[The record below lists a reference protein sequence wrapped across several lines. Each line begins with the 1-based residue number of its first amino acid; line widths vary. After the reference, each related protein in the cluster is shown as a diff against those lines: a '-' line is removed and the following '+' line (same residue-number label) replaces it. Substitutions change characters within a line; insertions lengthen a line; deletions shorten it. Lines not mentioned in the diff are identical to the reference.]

1 MVSIGHFLLS
11 FLEFVNKYVVFLDHI
26 LYTTYMPRKSKVT
39 AVPIE
44 QPKEVEQVSDE
55 KTDAEQMTEIVK
67 VIDDPPVDP
76 VVEPAVE
83 QAVKPKAKRAPRAK
97 KEPLVVEPV
106 VEPIVDVTNTID
118 ESVINVD
125 LNNIP
130 EVKVEKENSKVECPD
145 CGKRMSAKTLRY
157 SHIPNCLFKKQAD
170 KEEALIKESEGKC
183 VMTISDEVIEA
194 EVKESDAK
202 F

>member
-1 MVSIGHFLLS
+1 M
-11 FLEFVNKYVVFLDHI
+11 
-26 LYTTYMPRKSKVT
+26 
-39 AVPIE
+39 A
-44 QPKEVEQVSDE
+44 
-55 KTDAEQMTEIVK
+55 EIVK

-125 LNNIP
+125 LNKIP
-130 EVKVEKENSKVECPD
+130 EVKVEKENSSSRTPMVKVECPD
-145 CGKRMSAKTLRY
+145 CGKRMSAKTLKY
-157 SHIPNCLFKKQAD
+157 SHVPNCLFKKQGD
-170 KEEALIKESEGKC
+170 KEEALLKETEGKRAL
-183 VMTISDEVIEA
+183 ILSDEVIEA
-194 EVKESDAK
+194 EVQKRMSSAK
-202 F
+202 AERLNRRQKHERKCKNILRVGKIM